1 MVAITPWIAGAAFLA
16 YCVSVALSDGG
27 RRRNAWLFP
36 AALSAAFLA
45 YSLLAIAAEGPL
57 GFWTEHTRNLW
68 GNQIWLDLLLAVGIG
83 WTFVAPQA
91 RALGMRLVPWLLL
104 VLGTGCIGFTAMT
117 ARLLYLRER
126 RAPQP
131 AAPSR

>member
-1 MVAITPWIAGAAFLA
+1 MVAITPWIAGAAFVA

-27 RRRNAWLFP
+27 RRPNAWLLP
-36 AALSAAFLA
+36 AALSVAFLA
-45 YSLLAIAAEGPL
+45 YSLWAIAVEGPL

-68 GNQIWLDLLLAVGIG
+68 GNQIWFDLLLAVAIG

-104 VLGTGCIGFTAMT
+104 VVGTGCVGFTAMT
-117 ARLLYLRER
+117 ARLLYLQER
-126 RAPQP
+126 RAAQP